1 MHNIF
6 GKLVRTGLVCGMLMM
21 TVPMTS
27 MAAIGPGFEEGTY
40 IATITAD
47 SVNINK
53 AKDSEEVLTIAKA
66 GDTYEVLED
75 LGNGWMK
82 IRVND
87 TEGYLPVSENVEVEE
102 AEAGEIEEIQ
112 RKAIESSGNYKR
124 EQLVSYALQFVGG
137 PYRYGGSDPRTGT
150 DCSGFTRY
158 VYQHGLGIS
167 LNRSSGSQASQ
178 GTAVSAS
185 DMQPGDLLFYGSG
198 KGINHVAMY
207 IGDGKIVHA
216 STEATGIK
224 VSNWNY
230 RNPVKIV
237 SMLG

>member
-1 MHNIF
+1 MHKFF

-27 MAAIGPGFEEGTY
+27 MAAIGPGFKEGTY

-53 AKDSEEVLTIAKA
+53 TKDSEEVLTTAKA

-87 TEGYLPVSENVEVEE
+87 TEGYLPVSENAEVTE
-102 AEAGEIEEIQ
+102 AKEGEIEEIQ
-112 RKAIESSGNYKR
+112 KEAIESSNSYKR

-167 LNRSSGSQASQ
+167 LNRSSGSQAAQ
-178 GTAVSAS
+178 GTSISAS
-185 DMQPGDLLFYGSG
+185 QMQPGDLLFYGSG
-198 KGINHVAMY
+198 SGINHVAMY

>member
-1 MHNIF
+1 MHKFF
-6 GKLVRTGLVCGMLMM
+6 GKLVRTGLVCGILMM

-27 MAAIGPGFEEGTY
+27 MAAIGPGFKEGTY

-53 AKDSEEVLTIAKA
+53 SKDSEEVLTTAKA
-66 GDTYEVLED
+66 GDTYEVLDD

-87 TEGYLPVSENVEVEE
+87 TEGYLPVSENAEVTE
-102 AEAGEIEEIQ
+102 AEEGEIEEIQ
-112 RKAIESSGNYKR
+112 KEAIESSDSYKR

-137 PYRYGGSDPRTGT
+137 PYRYGGSDPRTGI

-158 VYQHGLGIS
+158 VYQHGLGIT
-167 LNRSSGSQASQ
+167 LNHSSGSQASQ
-178 GTAVSAS
+178 GTAISAS
-185 DMQPGDLLFYGSG
+185 QMQPGDLLFYGSG
-198 KGINHVAMY
+198 KSINHVAMY

>member
-27 MAAIGPGFEEGTY
+27 MAAIGPGFEEGRY

-53 AKDSEEVLTIAKA
+53 AKDSEEVLTTAKA

-112 RKAIESSGNYKR
+112 RKARIAPLSR
-124 EQLVSYALQFVGG
+124 LF
-137 PYRYGGSDPRTGT
+137 
-150 DCSGFTRY
+150 
-158 VYQHGLGIS
+158 S
-167 LNRSSGSQASQ
+167 L
-178 GTAVSAS
+178 
-185 DMQPGDLLFYGSG
+185 L
-198 KGINHVAMY
+198 
-207 IGDGKIVHA
+207 
-216 STEATGIK
+216 
-224 VSNWNY
+224 
-230 RNPVKIV
+230 
-237 SMLG
+237 

>member
-1 MHNIF
+1 
-6 GKLVRTGLVCGMLMM
+6 MLMM

-53 AKDSEEVLTIAKA
+53 AKDSEEVLTTAKA

-87 TEGYLPVSENVEVEE
+87 TEGYLPVSENAEVEE
-102 AEAGEIEEIQ
+102 AEVGEIEEIQ

-124 EQLVSYALQFVGG
+124 EQLAFRPV
-137 PYRYGGSDPRTGT
+137 
-150 DCSGFTRY
+150 
-158 VYQHGLGIS
+158 
-167 LNRSSGSQASQ
+167 SSGS
-178 GTAVSAS
+178 GKPWLPWKRPGRKGKRFTRPTGPSAIWPRL
-185 DMQPGDLLFYGSG
+185 PGATTPGS
-198 KGINHVAMY
+198 
-207 IGDGKIVHA
+207 
-216 STEATGIK
+216 
-224 VSNWNY
+224 
-230 RNPVKIV
+230 
-237 SMLG
+237 

>member
-1 MHNIF
+1 MCI
-6 GKLVRTGLVCGMLMM
+6 R
-21 TVPMTS
+21 
-27 MAAIGPGFEEGTY
+27 
-40 IATITAD
+40 D
-47 SVNINK
+47 S
-53 AKDSEEVLTIAKA
+53 
-66 GDTYEVLED
+66 
-75 LGNGWMK
+75 
-82 IRVND
+82 
-87 TEGYLPVSENVEVEE
+87 
-102 AEAGEIEEIQ
+102 
-112 RKAIESSGNYKR
+112 YKR

-207 IGDGKIVHA
+207 IGCLLYTSRCV
-216 STEATGIK
+216 
-224 VSNWNY
+224 
-230 RNPVKIV
+230 
-237 SMLG
+237 

>member
-1 MHNIF
+1 MCNIWAQLF
-6 GKLVRTGLVCGMLMM
+6 NINRN
-21 TVPMTS
+21 TS
-27 MAAIGPGFEEGTY
+27 MAAIGPGFKTGTY
-40 IATITAD
+40 IATITAE

-53 AKDSEEVLTIAKA
+53 TKDGEDVLTTAKA
-66 GDTYEVLED
+66 GSVFEVLED

-87 TEGYLPVSENVEVEE
+87 TEGYLPVSGNAEVEE
-102 AEAGEIEEIQ
+102 AEAGEIEQ
-112 RKAIESSGNYKR
+112 
-124 EQLVSYALQFVGG
+124 ALQFVGG
-137 PYRYGGSDPRTGT
+137 PYRYGGSDPHTGT

-167 LNRSSGSQASQ
+167 LSRSSGSQASQ
-178 GTAVSAS
+178 GTAISAS
-185 DMQPGDLLFYGSG
+185 QMQPGDLLFYGSG
-198 KGINHVAMY
+198 KSINHVAMY

-230 RNPVKIV
+230 KNPVKIV
-237 SMLG
+237 SVLG

>member
-1 MHNIF
+1 MQEQLKDFICIYVDDDYAF
-6 GKLVRTGLVCGMLMM
+6 V
-21 TVPMTS
+21 
-27 MAAIGPGFEEGTY
+27 
-40 IATITAD
+40 
-47 SVNINK
+47 
-53 AKDSEEVLTIAKA
+53 AKDFVKEQYTLKRATKVSTVKASSSSGVSSSQASIVEYAKQF
-66 GDTYEVLED
+66 
-75 LGNGWMK
+75 LGNRYVW
-82 IRVND
+82 
-87 TEGYLPVSENVEVEE
+87 
-102 AEAGEIEEIQ
+102 
-112 RKAIESSGNYKR
+112 
-124 EQLVSYALQFVGG
+124 GG
-137 PYRYGGSDPRTGT
+137 ASLTNGT

-178 GTAVSAS
+178 GTAISAS
-185 DMQPGDLLFYGSG
+185 KMQPGDLLFYGSG
-198 KGINHVAMY
+198 KSINHVAMY

>member
-53 AKDSEEVLTIAKA
+53 AKDSEEVLTTAKA

-87 TEGYLPVSENVEVEE
+87 TEGYLPVSENALGSALVHPVFTVIHIIK
-102 AEAGEIEEIQ
+102 ACNSFDYLSCHKCPLFLFHPAG
-112 RKAIESSGNYKR
+112 KK
-124 EQLVSYALQFVGG
+124 
-137 PYRYGGSDPRTGT
+137 DTGQDWIT
-150 DCSGFTRY
+150 
-158 VYQHGLGIS
+158 LS
-167 LNRSSGSQASQ
+167 L
-178 GTAVSAS
+178 SAS
-185 DMQPGDLLFYGSG
+185 TT
-198 KGINHVAMY
+198 
-207 IGDGKIVHA
+207 
-216 STEATGIK
+216 STVPLST
-224 VSNWNY
+224 
-230 RNPVKIV
+230 P
-237 SMLG
+237 

>member
-1 MHNIF
+1 MHNFF

-87 TEGYLPVSENVEVEE
+87 TEGYLPVSENAEVEE

-158 VYQHGLGIS
+158 ILQNTASIS
-167 LNRSSGSQASQ
+167 LPHSSKGQSNY
-178 GTAVSAS
+178 GTEVSEEE
-185 DMQPGDLLFYGSG
+185 MQPGDLIFYGDDA
-198 KGINHVAMY
+198 GINHVAMY
-207 IGDGKIVHA
+207 IGNGQIVHA

-224 VSNWNY
+224 TSPYNY
-230 RNPVKIV
+230 RKPVKIV
-237 SMLG
+237 SVLS

>member
-53 AKDSEEVLTIAKA
+53 AKDSEEVLTTAKA

-87 TEGYLPVSENVEVEE
+87 TEGYLPVSENAEVEE
-102 AEAGEIEEIQ
+102 AEAGEI
-112 RKAIESSGNYKR
+112 
-124 EQLVSYALQFVGG
+124 
-137 PYRYGGSDPRTGT
+137 
-150 DCSGFTRY
+150 
-158 VYQHGLGIS
+158 
-167 LNRSSGSQASQ
+167 
-178 GTAVSAS
+178 
-185 DMQPGDLLFYGSG
+185 
-198 KGINHVAMY
+198 
-207 IGDGKIVHA
+207 
-216 STEATGIK
+216 
-224 VSNWNY
+224 
-230 RNPVKIV
+230 
-237 SMLG
+237 